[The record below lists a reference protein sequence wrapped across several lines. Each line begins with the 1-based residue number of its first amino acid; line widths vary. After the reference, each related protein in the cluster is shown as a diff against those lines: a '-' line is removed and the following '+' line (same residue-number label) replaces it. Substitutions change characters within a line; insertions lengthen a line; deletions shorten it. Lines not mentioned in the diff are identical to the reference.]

1 MKKCPFCSEE
11 IQDEAI
17 KCKHCGSDL
26 TGKKPKPAEVV
37 VKKKT
42 SGCVWA
48 IIILIII
55 FILPAVILTNLAKNR
70 KSNQAQNDQNSNIQN
85 QTQKVSNVASNNN
98 FKKIPYEVVQK
109 WDFVDSIDSGKGERI
124 IIDQKYLNLDDMTA
138 LGETIRNDMLNERS
152 AFIFV
157 HTDKKSATIQGNM
170 ANATE
175 ADLTYLGKHFVAN
188 YKKNANTGYHQFS
201 ISLKGVDN
209 TSKQF
214 NKVIS
219 Y

>member
-17 KCKHCGSDL
+17 KCKHCNSDL
-26 TGKKPKPAEVV
+26 IGKNSKSNGVSI
-37 VKKKT
+37 VKGT
-42 SGCVWA
+42 SKGGWLA
-48 IIILIII
+48 LAIILIII
-55 FILPAVILTNLAKNR
+55 FSIMAVSINKAIKVEPNV
-70 KSNQAQNDQNSNIQN
+70 NVQN
-85 QTQKVSNVASNNN
+85 QPQKVSNAVASNNY
-98 FKKIPYEVVQK
+98 KKIPYEIVQK
-109 WDFVDSIDSGKGERI
+109 WDIADGTDSGKGERI

-138 LGETIRNDMLNERS
+138 LGETIKNDMQNEKS
-152 AFIFV
+152 AFVFV

-170 ANATE
+170 TNTTE
-175 ADLTYLGKHFVAN
+175 ADLAYLGKHFVAN

-201 ISLKGVDN
+201 ISLKGIDN
-209 TSKQF
+209 ISQEF